1 MKKQYK
7 TYSTDET
14 KAVAAELAA
23 QTPLGSVYSL
33 HGDLGAGKTVF
44 ASGFARALGITGS
57 TIRRRR
63 LHSASTSFSTPKT
76 VLP

>member
-1 MKKQYK
+1 MKKQYN

-23 QTPLGSVYSL
+23 QTPPGSVYSL

-44 ASGFARALGITGS
+44 ASGFARALGIT
-57 TIRRRR
+57 
-63 LHSASTSFSTPKT
+63 
-76 VLP
+76 